1 MCVCVCVCDMY
12 VYTYLHTYIMSSTR
26 ISLTHPLTTQE
37 AARHLIQDTHEVDEE
52 IRSAKQRAANA
63 AAVLRA
69 RGVAVG
75 NGKALAISELISKTA
90 AGEAPRALGAILA
103 RAMREKVLGLGG
115 GVAAGLSEDVA
126 DVATLMVAQR
136 SDTLRDKM
144 LAAAQILNSTLY
156 CDFSFLW

>member
-1 MCVCVCVCDMY
+1 MCKCVCVWVCDMY
-12 VYTYLHTYIMSSTR
+12 VYTYLHTYIMSSTL

-37 AARHLIQDTHEVDEE
+37 AARHLIQDAHEVDEE

-75 NGKALAISELISKTA
+75 NGKALAMSGLISKTA
-90 AGEAPRALGAILA
+90 AGEAPRALGAKLA

-115 GVAAGLSEDVA
+115 GVAAGLSE

-156 CDFSFLW
+156 CDFSILW

>member
-1 MCVCVCVCDMY
+1 M
-12 VYTYLHTYIMSSTR
+12 
-26 ISLTHPLTTQE
+26 
-37 AARHLIQDTHEVDEE
+37 
-52 IRSAKQRAANA
+52 
-63 AAVLRA
+63 
-69 RGVAVG
+69 
-75 NGKALAISELISKTA
+75 SELISKTA
-90 AGEAPRALGAILA
+90 AGEAPRALGAKLA